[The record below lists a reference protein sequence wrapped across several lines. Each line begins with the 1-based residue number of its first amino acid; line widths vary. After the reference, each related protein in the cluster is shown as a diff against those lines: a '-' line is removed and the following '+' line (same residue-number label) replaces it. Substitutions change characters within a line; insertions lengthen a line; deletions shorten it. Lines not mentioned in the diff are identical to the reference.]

1 MNVVLSVV
9 DCVAIVEFFSF
20 FRHLEPYWASIQQS
34 GAVGACWAHN
44 PEVRGSKPRSAIF
57 AFRFLIPV
65 LDEIRLLW
73 RA

>member
-1 MNVVLSVV
+1 MNFILSVV
-9 DCVAIVEFFSF
+9 DCFAIVEFFPFADTSK
-20 FRHLEPYWASIQQS
+20 HTGAGWQS
-34 GAVGACWAHN
+34 GAVGACRAYN
-44 PEVRGSKPRSAIF
+44 PEVRRSKPRSAIF